1 MALQAP
7 KGTTDLLPKQARIWD
22 HFKRCASA
30 VFSRYGYEPIEMPIF
45 EQTELFVRGIGEATD
60 VVSKE
65 MFATIT
71 GENLKTLLGGGH
83 VKSNSRFS
91 LRPEGTASV
100 VRAVAQHNLV
110 SPGGLP
116 AKLMVCGPMVPRR
129 ERSEGQT
136 ASIQSSWH
144 RMLGLGR
151 SFYRCRSDHHAHAL
165 L

>member
-65 MFATIT
+65 M
-71 GENLKTLLGGGH
+71 
-83 VKSNSRFS
+83 
-91 LRPEGTASV
+91 
-100 VRAVAQHNLV
+100 VRHDHGRKPQD
-110 SPGGLP
+110 P
-116 AKLMVCGPMVPRR
+116 AWRR
-129 ERSEGQT
+129 SCEEQ
-136 ASIQSSWH
+136 
-144 RMLGLGR
+144 
-151 SFYRCRSDHHAHAL
+151 
-165 L
+165 